1 MGSGPVI
8 TIDGPAGAGKSTVSR
23 LVARVLA
30 YHYLDT
36 GALYRALAY
45 GAMERKMS
53 PERCGASK
61 DLCAE
66 LRLDLVPS
74 GHGFRMLIAGEDVT
88 DRLRTESVGLM
99 ASVIS
104 ASESIRRALLPF
116 QRGLAEK
123 GGIVAEGRDMGT
135 VVFPGA
141 EFKFFLTADLS
152 ERVRRRFLELE
163 GQKGEV
169 DREKVKESILL
180 RDRQDTGRQVAPLR
194 VAEDA
199 VVIDTT
205 GLSIDAVVEKITSAV
220 ARGRTAPSPE
230 PFPR

>member
-1 MGSGPVI
+1 MGSVPVI

-23 LVARVLA
+23 LVARALA
-30 YHYLDT
+30 FHYLDT
-36 GALYRALAY
+36 GALYRALAL
-45 GAMERKMS
+45 GAMERKLS
-53 PERCGASK
+53 PERCGASR

-66 LRLDLVPS
+66 LKLDLVPS

-88 DRLRTESVGLM
+88 DRLRTEAVGLM

-116 QRGLAEK
+116 QRRLAEK

-180 RDRQDTGRQVAPLR
+180 RDRQDTGRRVAPLR

-220 ARGRTAPSPE
+220 AGRGPAPPPE